1 MTEGIECQDLLTHT
15 AKQASK
21 QASRGRP
28 ACLCTGT
35 DTSNASAAL
44 GRAGGAMQ
52 HMAARGSEP

>member
-1 MTEGIECQDLLTHT
+1 MSRLAYTHS
-15 AKQASK
+15 KASK
-21 QASRGRP
+21 QASRGRL